1 MTTGQS
7 TPIFSNEAAFT
18 NYLRLMARYERL
30 MEISQQLNSTLD
42 LGTLLNK
49 IIRAATELTD
59 TETASIMLVE
69 LATGELRFEASSQMS
84 RGAMDAI
91 VIPKDG
97 SIAGW
102 VAQTGVPMLV
112 EDAQSHPLFFKGV
125 DDTLAFRTR
134 NLLAVPMVAHNKV
147 IGVVQAINKRDGIA
161 WTDDDMNTLSALAA
175 QAAIAIENARLFQQ
189 SDFISE
195 MVHELRTPLAALK
208 ASTSLLLRP
217 DLPEKRR
224 NDIVTTMQGE
234 TDRLAR
240 LTTDF
245 LDLARLESGRS
256 RLETSIYKIGKL
268 INECLDIVRP
278 QANER
283 GVTFVV
289 TCDENLELFSDRN
302 KIKQVLLNLMT
313 NSIKYNKEKGQVFA
327 TVTLVEE
334 GEAKDNAEREKLARV
349 ELRDTGLGIS
359 EEDKKH
365 MFEKFHRSAAHTNVA
380 QGTGLGLVI
389 AKRIVEAHGG
399 DMGFDSTLGV
409 GTVFFFTLPIAPPP
423 TTEISVG

>member
-49 IIRAATELTD
+49 IIKAATELTD
-59 TETASIMLVE
+59 TETASIMLVDPGS
-69 LATGELRFEASSQMS
+69 GELRFEASSQMT
-84 RGAMDAI
+84 RGAMEAI
-91 VIPKDG
+91 TVPKDG

-112 EDAQSHPLFFKGV
+112 EDVQTHPLFFKGV

-147 IGVVQAINKRDGIA
+147 IGVVQAINKREGLS

-217 DLPEKRR
+217 DLPDHRR
-224 NDIVTTMQGE
+224 RDIVVTMGSE
-234 TDRLAR
+234 TDRLTR

-245 LDLARLESGRS
+245 LDLARLESGRT
-256 RLETSIYKIGKL
+256 RLEASVYKIGIL
-268 INECLDIVRP
+268 LNECIDIVRH

-283 GVTFVV
+283 GVSFAV
-289 TCDENLELFSDRN
+289 TCEDDMELFSDRN

-313 NSIKYNKEKGQVFA
+313 NAIKYNKDKGQVFA
-327 TVTLVEE
+327 TVSMVQDD
-334 GEAKDNAEREKLARV
+334 GSERDKMARI
-349 ELRDTGLGIS
+349 EIRDTGLGIS
-359 EEDKKH
+359 EDDKKH

-399 DMGFDSTLGV
+399 EMSFDSTLGV
-409 GTVFFFTLPIAPPP
+409 GTLFFFTLPVANRPSEPAM
-423 TTEISVG
+423 G

>member
-1 MTTGQS
+1 MTTGQT

-42 LGTLLNK
+42 LGTLLHK

-69 LATGELRFEASSQMS
+69 QASGELRFVASSQMS
-84 RGAMDAI
+84 RGAMEAI
-91 VIPKDG
+91 TVPKEG

-112 EDAQSHPLFFKGV
+112 EDAQSHPLFYKGV

-134 NLLAVPMVAHNKV
+134 NLLAVPMVAHNRV
-147 IGVVQAINKRDGIA
+147 IGVVQAINKAEGVT

-217 DLPEKRR
+217 DLPDQRR
-224 NDIVTTMQGE
+224 RDIVTTMQAE
-234 TDRLAR
+234 TDRLAK

-245 LDLARLESGRS
+245 LDLARLESGRT
-256 RLETSIYKIGKL
+256 RLESAVYKVAVL
-268 INECLDIVRP
+268 IEECLDIVRP
-278 QANER
+278 QAADR
-283 GVTFVV
+283 GVGFTVG
-289 TCDENLELFSDRN
+289 CDKDLELFSDRN
-302 KIKQVLLNLMT
+302 KVKQVMLNLLT
-313 NSIKYNKEKGQVFA
+313 NAIKYNKDSGHIYV
-327 TVTLVEE
+327 TVAVPDT
-334 GEAKDNAEREKLARV
+334 DERERFARIEV
-349 ELRDTGLGIS
+349 RDTGLGIS
-359 EEDKKH
+359 DENKKH
-365 MFEKFHRSAAHTNVA
+365 MFEKFYRASDHSGFT

-399 DMGFDSTLGV
+399 DMGFDSALGV
-409 GTVFFFTLPIAPPP
+409 GTKFFFTLPIAEPPAAP
-423 TTEISVG
+423 KVELLQ